1 MAFLPY
7 QPCSRSTGL
16 QGSCLSTRSF
26 PLPLPQG
33 VTWRRFLVLLHHTP
47 GKYSRRGLEDAMG
60 VCSGYSIEC
69 RWAGMCWLGWSPWC
83 DCLLDAAARA
93 MASSAGDPCAAA
105 DGVVMRRRHLQP
117 ATLSLPH

>member
-1 MAFLPY
+1 MAAHSAWLQVRHGILAVSTTQPFDRAPGQLPTN
-7 QPCSRSTGL
+7 SH
-16 QGSCLSTRSF
+16 F

-69 RWAGMCWLGWSPWC
+69 RWASCMYCC
-83 DCLLDAAARA
+83 EA
-93 MASSAGDPCAAA
+93 
-105 DGVVMRRRHLQP
+105 
-117 ATLSLPH
+117 